1 MVKKTNGKKRK
12 QRTSTKKSKMPKE
25 KTTPKDNKKI
35 LIRFQPP
42 EQQMSDSHLPV
53 TNLSLPTLF
62 ENPLM
67 LTPDTNV
74 LPLEQSSKIPLLQ
87 DMMYPPQQSMITEPP
102 FCHRSIF
109 KNIIDN
115 ITEHQENYLPIR
127 KSIIFI
133 TKC

>member
-12 QRTSTKKSKMPKE
+12 QRTSTKKPKE
-25 KTTPKDNKKI
+25 KTMPKDNKKI

-42 EQQMSDSHLPV
+42 EQQMSDRHLPV

-127 KSIIFI
+127 KSIILI

>member
-12 QRTSTKKSKMPKE
+12 QRTSTKMSKE

-42 EQQMSDSHLPV
+42 EQQMSDRHLPI

-67 LTPDTNV
+67 LTPETNV

-87 DMMYPPQQSMITEPP
+87 DMMCPPQQSMITEPP

-109 KNIIDN
+109 NSIIDKL
-115 ITEHQENYLPIR
+115 TEHKENYLPVH
-127 KSIIFI
+127 KSFIFI

>member
-1 MVKKTNGKKRK
+1 MVKKTNGKNRK
-12 QRTSTKKSKMPKE
+12 QRTSTKKPKE

-42 EQQMSDSHLPV
+42 EQQMPDRHLPI
-53 TNLSLPTLF
+53 TNLSLPKLF

-67 LTPDTNV
+67 LTPETNV

-87 DMMYPPQQSMITEPP
+87 DMMCPPQQSMITEPP

-109 KNIIDN
+109 NSIIDKL
-115 ITEHQENYLPIR
+115 TEHKENYLPVH
-127 KSIIFI
+127 KSFILI

>member
-12 QRTSTKKSKMPKE
+12 QRTSTKKPKE
-25 KTTPKDNKKI
+25 KTTPKSNKKI

-42 EQQMSDSHLPV
+42 EQQMSDSHLPI
-53 TNLSLPTLF
+53 TNLSLPTLL

-67 LTPDTNV
+67 LTPETNV

-87 DMMYPPQQSMITEPP
+87 HMMCPPQQSMITEPP

-109 KNIIDN
+109 NSIIDKL
-115 ITEHQENYLPIR
+115 TEHQENYLPVH
-127 KSIIFI
+127 KSFILI

>member
-1 MVKKTNGKKRK
+1 KK
-12 QRTSTKKSKMPKE
+12 PKE
-25 KTTPKDNKKI
+25 KTMPKNNKKI

-42 EQQMSDSHLPV
+42 EQQMSDRHLPV

-127 KSIIFI
+127 KSIILI

>member
-12 QRTSTKKSKMPKE
+12 QRTSTKMPKE

-42 EQQMSDSHLPV
+42 EQQMSDRHLPI

-87 DMMYPPQQSMITEPP
+87 NMMCPPQQSMITEPP

-109 KNIIDN
+109 NSIIDKL
-115 ITEHQENYLPIR
+115 TEHKENYLPVH
-127 KSIIFI
+127 KSFIFI